1 MCWWLL
7 GVKVMRL
14 RQVALAAVLGLCLA
28 GIGEGVMAQTP
39 APAAKDG
46 PMTREEVSERLNIV
60 PVFTIVGKD
69 GAPVLANIP
78 QEGGKQLQVASFWLD
93 QKQALAVVEKIK
105 QTNPTIGQQAQV
117 VPMSLGYAYQIAEGQ
132 KTPDIV
138 FQVLPGEAEVK
149 KALEIAKASGEKITE
164 FPGIPLFYGVSPEG
178 ALLTVERDGLEIIP
192 FFFDANDLRNALDRM
207 GGTEVAKKA
216 KIEVTTL
223 AQVVGQMLDS
233 QAKADVR
240 KIAFVPARSALEY
253 IQTLPPSQLMGV
265 DPIGR
270 EAAGIRP
277 TPRP

>member
-1 MCWWLL
+1 
-7 GVKVMRL
+7 MRL